1 MHGVGVAMA
10 IGSKGVPPPDQTET
24 PPRDEAALET
34 VRARASPRQPWWRR
48 WFSYTLPGSW
58 VALLFACLSFTP
70 SLLPR
75 VPLFQG
81 VVTGVSAAI
90 GYGLGVFG
98 AWVWREFAD
107 RDVRQPRHHGWRIFA
122 GVAAVSLAVSAA
134 LGYWWQEELRDLMGM
149 PRQGPSF
156 VLLPITA
163 VVIFVLVLAVGR
175 GLRAVYRWL
184 ARWLERWFGA
194 RAARATGWIVVV
206 GGTWLVVSGVLL
218 DGLIS
223 AADSA
228 FAVRNEEMTEGVEQ
242 PTSGL
247 RSGSPASLVP
257 WETLGRQGRMFTAG
271 GSSVDEIA
279 AFTGDEATEP
289 IRVFAGTLSAPHV
302 EGRAEL
308 AVRDLERAGGFD
320 RSYLMV
326 ATTTGSG
333 WLVPSAVNSFEY
345 ITKGDSAIVAIQYS
359 HLPSWLS
366 YLVDQERA
374 REAGRQLF
382 DAVYERWSELPAEDR
397 PKLLVFGES
406 LGSFGGET
414 AFSGEHDMANR
425 TDGVLFVGP
434 PSFNTH
440 YREFTDD
447 RSSGSPEVEP
457 VFHNGRTVRFTN
469 RPAEDVDP
477 VSNAWTDPRVLYLIH
492 PSDPI
497 VWWSPD
503 LLLTRPDWLEEP
515 AGGDV
520 LDAMMWIP
528 FVTFWQVT
536 ADLPNGLEVPPGH
549 GHVYSGEHVDGWVR
563 VLQPPGWTEQDSAE
577 LRRIIIAEE

>member
-1 MHGVGVAMA
+1 MTIRSEGAAASDLIGASPTVGNE
-10 IGSKGVPPPDQTET
+10 TET
-24 PPRDEAALET
+24 VP
-34 VRARASPRQPWWRR
+34 ASPRPRPQWWRKR
-48 WFSYTLPGSW
+48 LNYTLPGSW

-75 VPLFQG
+75 APLFQG

-90 GYGLGVFG
+90 GYGLGVFS

-107 RDVRQPRHHGWRIFA
+107 RNARTPRRTAWRAFA
-122 GVAAVSLAVSAA
+122 VVAVLALVVSAA
-134 LGYWWQEELRDLMGM
+134 LGYWWQEQLRDLMRM
-149 PRQGPSF
+149 ASQGPSL

-163 VVIFVLVLAVGR
+163 AVIFVLVLSTGR
-175 GLRAVYRWL
+175 GLRAIYRRL
-184 ARWLERWFGA
+184 ARWLERWFGT
-194 RAARATGWIVVV
+194 RAARATGLIVVV

-228 FAVRNEEMTEGVEQ
+228 FAVRNEELTEGVER

-257 WETLGRQGRMFTAG
+257 WDTLGRQGRTFTAG
-271 GSSVDEIA
+271 GPSADEIA
-279 AFTGDEATEP
+279 AFTGGEATEP
-289 IRVFAGTLSAPHV
+289 IRIFAGTLSAGTA
-302 EGRAEL
+302 EERAEL

-320 RSYLMV
+320 REYLLV

-333 WLVPSAVNSFEY
+333 WVVSSAVDSFEY
-345 ITKGDSAIVAIQYS
+345 VTKGDSAIVAIQYS
-359 HLPSWLS
+359 HLPSSLS
-366 YLVDQERA
+366 YLVDQDRA

-382 DAVYERWSELPAEDR
+382 DAIYERWSELPVGDR
-397 PKLLVFGES
+397 PKLVVFGES

-425 TDGVLFVGP
+425 TDGALFVGP

-447 RSSGSPEVEP
+447 RRVGSPEVEP
-457 VFHNGRTVRFTN
+457 VFRDGRTVRFTN
-469 RPAEDVDP
+469 RPDEDIDP
-477 VSNAWTDPRVLYLIH
+477 ASQPWDGTRVLYLIH

-515 AGGDV
+515 AGSDV
-520 LDAMMWIP
+520 LDAMVWIP

-536 ADLPNGLEVPPGH
+536 ADLPIGLNVPAGH
-549 GHVYSGEHVDGWVR
+549 GHVYNGEHVDGWVT
-563 VLQPPGWTEQDSAE
+563 VLQPAGWTDEQSAE
-577 LRRIIIAEE
+577 LRRIVTADE

>member
-1 MHGVGVAMA
+1 MA
-10 IGSKGVPPPDQTET
+10 IRSEGVSPPEVTDVRPTGEAET
-24 PPRDEAALET
+24 LDTAPANPTPR
-34 VRARASPRQPWWRR
+34 RSWWRR
-48 WFSYTLPGSW
+48 LLTYTLQGSW

-75 VPLFQG
+75 APLFQG
-81 VVTGVSAAI
+81 FVTGVSAAI

-107 RDVRQPRHHGWRIFA
+107 RDARPPRRLAWRVFGII
-122 GVAAVSLAVSAA
+122 AAVSLVVSAA
-134 LGYWWQEELRDLMGM
+134 LGYRWQEELRDLMGM
-149 PRQGPSF
+149 PSQGPSF

-163 VVIFVLVLAVGR
+163 AVIFVLVLATGR
-175 GLRAVYRWL
+175 GLRAVYRRL

-194 RAARATGWIVVV
+194 RAARATGLIVVV

-223 AADSA
+223 AADQA
-228 FAVRNEEMTEGVEQ
+228 FAVRNEELGDGVEQ

-257 WETLGRQGRMFTAG
+257 WETLGRQGRIFIAG
-271 GSSVDEIA
+271 GPSVDDIA
-279 AFTGDEATEP
+279 VFTGAEATEP
-289 IRVFAGTLSAPHV
+289 IRVFAGIQSADDT
-302 EGRAEL
+302 EERAEL
-308 AVRDLERAGGFD
+308 ALRDLERAGGFD
-320 RSYLMV
+320 RSYLLI

-333 WLVPSAVNSFEY
+333 LLVPSAVDSFEY
-345 ITKGDSAIVAIQYS
+345 ITAGDSAIVAIQYS
-359 HLPSWLS
+359 HLPSSLS

-382 DAVYERWSELPAEDR
+382 DAVYERWSERPADDR
-397 PKLLVFGES
+397 PELLVYGES

-440 YREFTDD
+440 FREFIDD
-447 RSSGSPEVEP
+447 RSAESPEVEP
-457 VFHNGRTVRFTN
+457 VFRDGRTVRFAN
-469 RPAEDVDP
+469 QPADTIDP
-477 VSNAWTDPRVLYLIH
+477 ASEAWEGTRVLYLIH

-503 LLLTRPDWLEEP
+503 LLITRPDWLEEP

-520 LDAMMWIP
+520 LDTMVWIP

-536 ADLPNGLEVPPGH
+536 ADLPNGLGVPAGH
-549 GHVYSGEHVDGWVR
+549 GHVYNGEHVDGWVK
-563 VLQPPGWTEQDSAE
+563 VLRPSGWTEERSTE
-577 LRRIIIAEE
+577 LRQIVTAEE

>member
-1 MHGVGVAMA
+1 MTIRSEGASASDLIGASPTVGEEAE
-10 IGSKGVPPPDQTET
+10 TE
-24 PPRDEAALET
+24 P
-34 VRARASPRQPWWRR
+34 ASPRPQWWRR
-48 WFSYTLPGSW
+48 RLNYTLPGSW
-58 VALLFACLSFTP
+58 LALLFACLSFTP

-75 VPLFQG
+75 APLFQG

-98 AWVWREFAD
+98 ARVWREFAD
-107 RDVRQPRHHGWRIFA
+107 RNARTPRRTAWRAFA
-122 GVAAVSLAVSAA
+122 VVAGLALVVSAA
-134 LGYWWQEELRDLMGM
+134 LGYWWQEQLRDLMGM
-149 PRQGPSF
+149 PSQGPSL

-163 VVIFVLVLAVGR
+163 AVIFVLVLATGR
-175 GLRAVYRWL
+175 GLRAIYRRL
-184 ARWLERWFGA
+184 ARWLERWFGT
-194 RAARATGWIVVV
+194 RAARATGLIVVV

-228 FAVRNEEMTEGVEQ
+228 FAVRNEEMTEGVER
-242 PTSGL
+242 PTSAL

-257 WETLGRQGRMFTAG
+257 WETLGRQGRMFAAG
-271 GSSVDEIA
+271 GPSADEIA
-279 AFTGDEATEP
+279 AFTGGEATEP
-289 IRVFAGTLSAPHV
+289 IRIFAGTLSAGEA

-320 RSYLMV
+320 REYLLV

-333 WLVPSAVNSFEY
+333 WLVPSAVDSFEY
-345 ITKGDSAIVAIQYS
+345 VTKGDSAIVAIQYS

-382 DAVYERWSELPAEDR
+382 DAIYERWSELPVGDR
-397 PKLLVFGES
+397 PKLVVFGES

-425 TDGVLFVGP
+425 TDGALFVGP

-447 RSSGSPEVEP
+447 RRVGSPEVEP
-457 VFHNGRTVRFTN
+457 VFRDGRTVRFTN
-469 RPAEDVDP
+469 RPDEDIDP
-477 VSNAWTDPRVLYLIH
+477 AAQAWDGTRVLYLIH

-497 VWWSPD
+497 VWWSAD

-515 AGGDV
+515 AGSDV
-520 LDAMMWIP
+520 LDAMVWIP

-536 ADLPNGLEVPPGH
+536 VDLPIGLNVPAGH
-549 GHVYSGEHVDGWVR
+549 GHVYNGEHVDGWVT
-563 VLQPPGWTEQDSAE
+563 VLHPAGWTDEQSAE
-577 LRRIIIAEE
+577 LRRIVTAEE